1 MDTST
6 FSFTALYTGETWV
19 ANGLSLPELRTPAGD
34 LMYKLAAPA
43 EWAGG
48 KLFGTNL
55 RRMLVARHALID
67 RLLAGLVADMP
78 GLQILEIACGLSAR
92 GWRFS
97 RQFPELRY
105 VEADLPAMAALKVKA
120 LSRVSGLSTHHAVAA
135 IDVLA
140 ADGPLAL
147 DTVLAQ
153 SFDPGRPVAVVTEGL
168 MNYFTLDTAT
178 DIWCR
183 LAQALRRFPAGV
195 YLTETYPR
203 PGNGLLRLA
212 VRAGA
217 AGLRAIS
224 RSDAGIHFETPEA
237 GARHLADCGFADI
250 ETAYPPEG
258 RMVSVLTARVQ
269 ASPSATATT
278 TA

>member
-48 KLFGTNL
+48 KVFGTNL

-67 RLLAGLVADMP
+67 RILASLVAEMP

-92 GWRFS
+92 GWRFT
-97 RQFPELRY
+97 RQFPDLRY
-105 VEADLPAMAALKVKA
+105 VEADLPAMAALKVRA
-120 LSRVSGLSTHHAVAA
+120 LARVPDLSTHHAVVA

-140 ADGPLAL
+140 ADGPQSL
-147 DTVLAQ
+147 DAVLAQ
-153 SFDPGRPVAVVTEGL
+153 SFDPARPVAVVTEGL

-178 DIWCR
+178 DVWNR
-183 LAQALRRFPAGV
+183 LSAALARFPSAA
-195 YLTETYPR
+195 YLTETYPE
-203 PGNGLLRLA
+203 PEKALLRLA
-212 VRAGA
+212 MRAGA
-217 AGLRAIS
+217 AGLRLVS
-224 RSDAGIHFETPEA
+224 RSDAGVHFKSAEA
-237 GARHLADCGFADI
+237 GARHLRACGFAEADI
-250 ETAYPPEG
+250 AYPPGE
-258 RMVSVLTARVQ
+258 RMVAVLTARPQ
-269 ASPSATATT
+269 ARPSASPTT
-278 TA
+278 TT